1 MKVIIPTNTVPNSIL
16 LQDVDPS
23 KGIIIV
29 YKNQVPYGFIVY
41 DDMSD
46 LYYLQTNTIC
56 SESSFYAAT
65 ISALVNSMKEAI
77 SEDIY
82 LEYFK
87 NE

>member
-23 KGIIIV
+23 RGIIIV
-29 YKNQVPYGFIVY
+29 YKNQVPYGFITY
-41 DDMSD
+41 DDISD
-46 LYYLQTNTIC
+46 VYYLQTNTVC
-56 SESSFYAAT
+56 DSTLYAET

>member
-29 YKNQVPYGFIVY
+29 YKNQVPYGFITY
-41 DDMSD
+41 DDINN

-56 SESSFYAAT
+56 GELSFYAET

>member
-1 MKVIIPTNTVPNSIL
+1 MKIIIPTNTVPNSIL

-29 YKNQVPYGFIVY
+29 YKNQVPYGFIVH
-41 DDMSD
+41 DDIND
-46 LYYLQTNTIC
+46 LYYLQTNTVC
-56 SESSFYAAT
+56 ESTLYAAT
-65 ISALVNSMKEAI
+65 ISALVNFMKEAI

>member
-16 LQDVDPS
+16 LQDIDPS

-29 YKNQVPYGFIVY
+29 YKNQVPYGFITY
-41 DDMSD
+41 DDIND
-46 LYYLQTNTIC
+46 VYYLQTNTIC
-56 SESSFYAAT
+56 VESSFYAET